1 VHSDG
6 RFQSEKIPIRPEFSN
21 IFESWDAPREDAG
34 AVFRL
39 FGNATNPC
47 ENQYHSCSTLYRT
60 PDKAMSIV
68 ITGTGT
74 YTPERVVSND
84 ELAARLGTT
93 PEWIEDRTGIKERR
107 YVAPGEAP
115 SDMAQKASRKALED
129 AGLDAADIDAIVFA
143 TLSPDVQFPG
153 SGVYLGMKLG
163 LEGRPAIDIRNQ
175 CSGFLYALSVA
186 HGWLSTRLYKRVLV
200 VGAEAHSP
208 GLNLSEEGRNVSVL
222 FGDGAG
228 AVVVEPG
235 PTSKGLLDISLGA
248 DGSHA
253 ESLWCELPGTASHPH
268 ISREDIDEGRH
279 YPKMRGRAV
288 FRAAVEHLERELSE
302 LFDRNGVDPVEDNL
316 LLVPHQANKRINE
329 LVAQRLALPED
340 QVVHTIDNFG
350 NTTAASLPMALDHA
364 RREGLIWD
372 GRLVA
377 MAAFGSG
384 YTWGSALLR
393 F

>member
-1 VHSDG
+1 
-6 RFQSEKIPIRPEFSN
+6 
-21 IFESWDAPREDAG
+21 
-34 AVFRL
+34 
-39 FGNATNPC
+39 
-47 ENQYHSCSTLYRT
+47 
-60 PDKAMSIV
+60 MSLV
-68 ITGTGT
+68 IKGSGT

-84 ELAARLGTT
+84 ELAAKLGTT

-107 YVAPGEAP
+107 YVEPGEAP
-115 SDMAQKASRKALED
+115 SDMALEASRHAFRD
-129 AGLDAADIDAIVFA
+129 AGIEADDVDAIIFA

-153 SGVYLGMKLG
+153 SGVYLGTKLG
-163 LEGRPAIDIRNQ
+163 LEGRPALDIRNQ

-186 HGWLSTRLYKRVLV
+186 QGWLSAGLYERVLV

-228 AVVVEPG
+228 AVIVERG
-235 PTSKGLLDISLGA
+235 STSSQQANSGLLDISLGA

-268 ISREDIDEGRH
+268 IERADIDAGRH

-288 FRAAVEHLERELSE
+288 FRAAVENLERELAA
-302 LFDRNGVDPVEDNL
+302 LFERNDIEPVEDNL
-316 LLVPHQANKRINE
+316 LLVPHQANRRINE
-329 LVAQRLALPED
+329 LVAERLDLPED
-340 QVVHTIDNFG
+340 QIVHTIDHYG

-364 RREGLIWD
+364 RREGLIWE

-384 YTWGSALLR
+384 YTWGTALFR